1 MKKFLAVFLAG
12 LMALSM
18 AACGGSPAPSSTAPT
33 PESSGAPAP
42 EAPSGD
48 GAGASAEVAKPSS
61 PYRYSMASGSVGG
74 NFYLV
79 GGGVAQVINSK
90 LPDYFSFT
98 TETTGGGTA
107 NLGMLQNGDAE
118 LGIAMTSSL
127 FEAVNGSADW
137 TAGVKHDK
145 LRVAAALYPSWL
157 TIYTLKDSGIKSFAD
172 LEGKV
177 VGVGSK
183 GAAMDSI
190 FRQMFVDR
198 GVTPK
203 QIHNDGHGATA
214 TALGNGVI
222 DAAILFS
229 YPPFAAISELEST
242 KDLSFIPLNEEE
254 QKYLTET
261 FSFYVKDA
269 MPGGFYKGAPE
280 EVAGVSEWNML
291 VSSSEVPEDQIYLI
305 TKMLFESMDDL
316 TVIHQSLKYCT
327 GKDTLNSN
335 IYLHAGTVRCLKEL
349 NIDVPAELI
358 PPEYQG

>member
-1 MKKFLAVFLAG
+1 MKRLIAIV
-12 LMALSM
+12 MALALAMVST
-18 AACGGSPAPSSTAPT
+18 ACTGTSSTASSSAPASSEAA
-33 PESSGAPAP
+33 ESSTVEVEVDEFDAGDVEKPA
-42 EAPSGD
+42 
-48 GAGASAEVAKPSS
+48 S

-79 GGGVAQVINSK
+79 GGGVAQVINSA

-127 FEAVNGSADW
+127 YEAVNASADW

-145 LRVAAALYPSWL
+145 LRVACALYPSWL
-157 TIYTLKDSGIKSFAD
+157 TIYTLKDSGITSFSD
-172 LEGKV
+172 LNGKI
-177 VGVGSK
+177 VGLGSK

-190 FRQMFVDR
+190 FRQMFTDL
-198 GVTPK
+198 GITPK
-203 QIHNDGHGATA
+203 QIHNDGHSATA

-242 KDLSFIPLNEEE
+242 KDLAFIPLNEDE
-254 QKYLTET
+254 QNYLTT
-261 FSFYVKDA
+261 TYDFYVADA
-269 MPGGFYKGAPE
+269 MPGGFYKGAAE
-280 EVAGVSEWNML
+280 DVAGVSEWNML
-291 VSSSEVPEDQIYLI
+291 VTSSDVPEDQIYLI
-305 TKMLFESMDDL
+305 TKMLFESTDDL

-327 GKDTLNSN
+327 AEDTLNSN

-349 NIDVPAELI
+349 GVEVPEELI